1 MSLLDPGRADQRRSD
16 LPFVVAFLAVLA
28 VHLVLLAA
36 GVTPWDSVTK
46 CLLAPVL
53 VAWVLT
59 SRGPRLLALALLL
72 CLGGD
77 LLLELDDLFVAG
89 MASFA
94 AAHVCFVTL
103 FVRAGALRV
112 HRPSVALVASYL
124 VAGVVVVAWAWGG
137 LAADLRPVIPV
148 YAALLLAT
156 AVTASTVDRL
166 AGIGGGL
173 FLVSDGIIA
182 LGEADRV
189 DPGSAVVSVP
199 IMALYGAAIL
209 LLAAGGRR
217 TGHVARATDCFPSTT
232 PSAPNP

>member
-1 MSLLDPGRADQRRSD
+1 MSLLDPARPDARRRD
-16 LPFVVAFLAVLA
+16 RPFVGAFVAVLV
-28 VHLVLLAA
+28 VHLALLALD
-36 GVTPWDSVTK
+36 VTPWDSVTK

-59 SRGPRLLALALLL
+59 AGGSRLLALALVL

-77 LLLELDDLFVAG
+77 LLLELDDLFLAG

-103 FVRAGALRV
+103 FVRAGAVRTR
-112 HRPSVALVASYL
+112 RPSVALAALYV
-124 VAGVVVVAWAWGG
+124 VAGAVVVAWAWGG

-156 AVTASTVDRL
+156 AVTASTVDRA
-166 AGIGGGL
+166 AGVGGAL

-182 LGEADRV
+182 LGEAGRV
-189 DPGSAVVSVP
+189 DPASAPVAVA

-209 LLAAGGRR
+209 LLTAGGLRL
-217 TGHVARATDCFPSTT
+217 GRAER
-232 PSAPNP
+232 AA